1 MTRYSD
7 FSPWTN
13 SFDLRISQEIPGMFK
28 RNKASVSFDILN
40 FGNLLNK
47 KWGQIYEAPFFSN
60 GGQTRGFVDYA
71 GMDSQGRYVYAV
83 RSAAD
88 PLQIRQVK
96 GESQWSA
103 QVTVKYE
110 F

>member
-1 MTRYSD
+1 
-7 FSPWTN
+7 
-13 SFDLRISQEIPGMFK
+13 MFK
-28 RNKASVSFDILN
+28 RNKASISFDILN

-47 KWGQIYEAPFFSN
+47 KWGQIYEAPFFSS

-71 GMDSQGRYVYAV
+71 GMDANGHYVYAV
-83 RSAAD
+83 RTAAD